1 MSKKHTVRTTHWRK
15 NVLISKERIFEEA
28 KEALD
33 FAKKVEEGIVKVYDE
48 VEQLIFSTEINNTD
62 SYA

>member
-1 MSKKHTVRTTHWRK
+1 MSKKHTVRTTNWKK